1 MVIQKLD
8 DYFFKITS
16 GDLTIGINPI
26 SKESKKKETRFGS
39 DVALMQVRHSD
50 FNGAELMDAKGK
62 ELFAAK
68 GPGEYEVKDIFIK
81 GFGSKTKY
89 GGEEQS
95 MTLYSLTLEGANLF
109 FCGPLFD
116 KDLPEAALEEMYQA
130 NIIFVPVNGDDVM
143 EAAEAATLLK
153 KFSPQYVVPM
163 TGDKSAAEAFFA
175 AIGQE
180 PAFEEKLTL
189 RSKDFSVETTK
200 VVALKQA

>member
-26 SKESKKKETRFGS
+26 SKTSSKKETRFGS
-39 DVALMQVRHSD
+39 DVALVQVRHDD
-50 FNGAELMDAKGK
+50 FNGSELMDAKGK
-62 ELFAAK
+62 ELFVAR
-68 GPGEYEVKDIFIK
+68 GPGEYEVQDVFIK
-81 GFGSKTKY
+81 GFDSKTKY
-89 GGEEQS
+89 GGDEQH

-116 KDLPEAALEEMYQA
+116 KDLSEQALEEMYQA
-130 NIIFVPVNGDDVM
+130 HIIFVPVNGGDVM

-153 KFSPQYVVPM
+153 KFSPQFIIPM
-163 TGDKSAAEAFFA
+163 TGEKSAAEAFFA

-180 PAFEEKLTL
+180 PTFEDKLTL
-189 RSKDFSVETTK
+189 RSKDFNTETTK

>member
-16 GDLTIGINPI
+16 GDITIGINPI

-39 DVALMQVRHSD
+39 DIALLQLRHPD
-50 FNGAELMDAKGK
+50 FNGSELMDAKGK
-62 ELFAAK
+62 ELFVAK
-68 GPGEYEVKDIFIK
+68 GPGEYEVQDIFVK
-81 GFGSKTKY
+81 GFESKTKY
-89 GGEEQS
+89 GGEEQ
-95 MTLYSLTLEGANLF
+95 MMSLFSLSLEGSNLF

-116 KDLPEAALEEMYQA
+116 KELPEAALEEMYQA

-153 KFSPQYVVPM
+153 KFSPQYIIPM
-163 TGDKSAAEAFFA
+163 TGEKAAAESFFA

-180 PAFEEKLTL
+180 PTFEDKLTL
-189 RSKDFSVETTK
+189 RSKDFATETTK
-200 VVALKQA
+200 VVALKQS